1 MVIMEDIYLELYDI
15 LLFRAT
21 TIVGNKEDAKD
32 IVQDLYILIKTQD
45 NIRDVSV
52 NPRGYLYGMVTNM
65 SKMFLRDQKR
75 HRELEILTTSP
86 NTSSSMTSFS
96 YIDDILFPLTELQ
109 KDVVRLHDVE
119 GYSCIEIALKL
130 KRTPIAVKKQ
140 LALAHGKLKEK
151 YSHQYYE

>member
-1 MVIMEDIYLELYDI
+1 MMVIMEEIYLELYDI
-15 LLFRAT
+15 LLFRAA

-65 SKMFLRDQKR
+65 SKMFLRNQKR
-75 HRELEILTTSP
+75 HRELEILAMSP
-86 NTSSSMTSFS
+86 NTSSSMISFS
-96 YIDDILFPLTELQ
+96 YIDDILFPLTKLQ
-109 KDVVRLHDVE
+109 KDVVRLHDIE
-119 GYSCIEIALKL
+119 GYSCIEIALKI

-151 YSHQYYE
+151 K

>member
-1 MVIMEDIYLELYDI
+1 MAIMEDIYLEIYDI

-32 IVQDLYILIKTQD
+32 IVQDLYVLIKTKD
-45 NIRDVSV
+45 NVRNVSV
-52 NPRGYLYGMVTNM
+52 NMRGYLFGMVTNM
-65 SKMFLRDQKR
+65 SKMFLRNQKR
-75 HRELEILTTSP
+75 HRELEVLTIVPDTSF
-86 NTSSSMTSFS
+86 SMTSFS

-109 KDVVRLHDVE
+109 KDVVRLHDIE

-140 LALAHGKLKEK
+140 LALAHDKLKENNNRLVL
-151 YSHQYYE
+151 

>member
-1 MVIMEDIYLELYDI
+1 MAIMEDIYLEIYDI

-32 IVQDLYILIKTQD
+32 IVQDLYVLIKTKD
-45 NIRDVSV
+45 NVRNVSV
-52 NPRGYLYGMVTNM
+52 NMRGYLFGMVTNM
-65 SKMFLRDQKR
+65 SKMFLRNQKR
-75 HRELEILTTSP
+75 HRELEVLTIVPDTSF
-86 NTSSSMTSFS
+86 SMTSFS

-109 KDVVRLHDVE
+109 KDVVRLHDIG

-140 LALAHGKLKEK
+140 LALAHNKLKENNNRLVL
-151 YSHQYYE
+151 